1 MRNELNKAEISMTE
15 FLAIE
20 HRLLEYKLLLAEKQE
35 NYLLLVCEYLSLNG
49 FKGGLESYFN
59 E

>member
-1 MRNELNKAEISMTE
+1 MTE

-20 HRLLEYKLLLAEKQE
+20 HRLLEYELLLAEKQE

-49 FKGGLESYFN
+49 FKGSLESYFN